1 MARVDRTKSS
11 ALTERG
17 KSPKIDH
24 SKKILLEQTIQE
36 KVVMPGMIVRF
47 AYNNKNVYDRR
58 PLLFV
63 FQNDGKL
70 LHGINLNYLNESLVQ
85 KFFKLTQAIVPAMEE
100 SKAKLR
106 DNYFRIQLSDR
117 RKPSPVGAKLLYN
130 TVIPRDRRFKESY
143 RTYSLQKASS
153 MKCINY
159 DFDIFKQKHGKTTP
173 EAVEKKYEAPL
184 EKIYGIQESGD
195 FGKKGEK
202 K

>member
-1 MARVDRTKSS
+1 MARVDRTKKST
-11 ALTERG
+11 LTERG
-17 KSPKIDH
+17 KSPKVDH

-47 AYNNKNVYDRR
+47 AYNTKNVYDRR

-63 FQNDGKL
+63 FQNDRGL

-100 SKAKLR
+100 SKAKLKE
-106 DNYFRIQLSDR
+106 NYFRIQLSDR
-117 RKPSPVGAKLLYN
+117 RKPSPVGAKLLYD
-130 TVIPRDRRFKESY
+130 TVMPRDRRFKDSY
-143 RTYSLQKASS
+143 RTYNLGKASS

-184 EKIYGIQESGD
+184 EQIY
-195 FGKKGEK
+195 GKKGK
-202 K
+202 KPQKKESKR